1 MINAGATGFEFLDID
16 RALEQLGEV
25 AALHEMLEML
35 QATLDRDVVQI
46 RQLLALGDVKAAN
59 LVLHSL
65 KGFIPIFCRESLCEH
80 VAAVEMLSKTAAAN
94 EVALAYAALEP
105 KLQQLQSEID
115 AHRV

>member
-1 MINAGATGFEFLDID
+1 MAHAGMMEFEFLDVD
-16 RALEQLGEV
+16 HALEQVGDVL
-25 AALHEMLEML
+25 ALHEMLDML
-35 QATLDRDVVQI
+35 QLALDRDVLQI
-46 RQLLALGDVKAAN
+46 RQLLAGGDVMAAN
-59 LVLHSL
+59 RLLHAL
-65 KGFIPIFCRESLCEH
+65 KGFIPIFCRESLCAH